1 MFDPENKIEGFLIS
15 RFRKEKKMP
24 GGEDTIRGLSV
35 TFTSVTRHHSGH
47 YMCSADNGFGQ
58 PSVANL
64 KLDVQRK
71 LF

>member
-1 MFDPENKIEGFLIS
+1 
-15 RFRKEKKMP
+15 MP
-24 GGEDTIRGLSV
+24 GGEDSIRGLSV

-58 PSVANL
+58 PSTASI

-71 LF
+71 YL